1 MKEKIVLPPKVKG
14 NWWLDLS
21 LFLGG
26 LLATLSGIYFLV
38 LPTGGYQGGRN
49 PYYGIQVLFN
59 RSTWELLHTWSGVA
73 MILVA
78 AVHFA
83 IHWNWVKGTVKLLAG
98 AILRK
103 DIHPGKGNCNNGI
116 VDAILLVSFLLAAL
130 QDCIF
135 CSHRKQKA
143 TTRSASCSARLRGI
157 TCTPGQVSYSSLSF
171 WCILFA
177 LEMDQQSH
185 PQCLSRTE

>member
-59 RSTWELLHTWSGVA
+59 RFHLGIASHLEWRRHDPGSSSSFCDPLELG
-73 MILVA
+73 
-78 AVHFA
+78 
-83 IHWNWVKGTVKLLAG
+83 
-98 AILRK
+98 
-103 DIHPGKGNCNNGI
+103 
-116 VDAILLVSFLLAAL
+116 
-130 QDCIF
+130 
-135 CSHRKQKA
+135 
-143 TTRSASCSARLRGI
+143 
-157 TCTPGQVSYSSLSF
+157 
-171 WCILFA
+171 
-177 LEMDQQSH
+177 
-185 PQCLSRTE
+185 